1 MIELQHITKEFV
13 MDDGKRHTVLQD
25 INLEIH
31 TGDFMCLLGPSGC
44 GKSTLLRLVSGL
56 DKSSSGTILINGKT
70 IKEAKQN
77 SAFVFQNYALFPWMT
92 VLENV
97 LFGLKLKGTGSKKQ
111 NEKQAME
118 LLKFMKLNAYANS
131 YITQLSGGMKQRVA
145 IARALLVQ
153 PQILYM
159 DEPFGA
165 LDTFTRIDLQDL
177 LLQICEK
184 KKMTVIFVTHDIEE
198 AIYLGNR
205 VALMNGNTGKIQN
218 VLNID
223 KSITKDRSGEG
234 FNQYRAQ
241 ILREFNL
248 CKYSNAEV
256 EYYI

>member
-1 MIELQHITKEFV
+1 MIELQHVTKTFE
-13 MDDGKRHTVLQD
+13 MDNGKKHTVLSNID
-25 INLEIH
+25 LEIQ

-44 GKSTLLRLVSGL
+44 GKSTLLRLISGL
-56 DKSSSGTILINGKT
+56 DDSSSGTIRIDGKS
-70 IKEAKQN
+70 IEQAN
-77 SAFVFQNYALFPWMT
+77 HDSAFVFQNYALFPWMT

-97 LFGLKLKGTGSKKQ
+97 VFGLKLKGTGTRKQ
-111 NEKQAME
+111 NERQARE
-118 LLKFMKLNAYANS
+118 LLGFLNLNAYADS

-165 LDTFTRIDLQDL
+165 LDTFTRMDLQDL
-177 LLQICEK
+177 LLEICEK
-184 KKMTVIFVTHDIEE
+184 RKMTVIFVTHDIDE

-218 VLNID
+218 VLKID
-223 KSITKDRSGEG
+223 KSITRDRSGEG
-234 FNQYRAQ
+234 FNQYRSR
-241 ILREFNL
+241 IYREFDL
-248 CKYSNAEV
+248 CKYANAEV